1 MTEQT
6 GGATETRGWAAVV
19 KRALAEAR
27 QRGDRR
33 LGTEHLLLGLIG
45 DPQSEAARALG
56 VELERAREAL
66 DALDRAALASIGL
79 DVGGLR
85 LASLRPARK
94 RPPLTSA
101 ARSVL
106 IGAMEQ
112 AARTRTRRPTSRH
125 MLLALLACE
134 PPDPAA
140 ALLAQLG
147 VDRALVRERLA
158 ARQPER

>member
-1 MTEQT
+1 MTEQGRRAIET
-6 GGATETRGWAAVV
+6 GGSAKVV

-33 LGTEHLLLGLIG
+33 LGTDHLLLGLIG
-45 DPQSEAARALG
+45 DPDSDAALALG
-56 VELERAREAL
+56 VDLESARAAL
-66 DALDRAALASIGL
+66 DALNRAALASIGL
-79 DVGGLR
+79 DVGDLR
-85 LASLRPARK
+85 LASLPPARK

-106 IGAMEQ
+106 IRAIEQ
-112 AARTRTRRPTSRH
+112 AARTMGRRPTSKH
-125 MLLALLACE
+125 LLLALLACE

-140 ALLAQLG
+140 VLLAQLG

-158 ARQPER
+158 AGRPER

>member
-1 MTEQT
+1 MAERFET
-6 GGATETRGWAAVV
+6 GGSAAVV

-33 LGTEHLLLGLIG
+33 LGTDHLLMGLIG

-56 VELERAREAL
+56 VELDAARAAL
-66 DALDRAALASIGL
+66 DQLDGAALASIGL
-79 DVGGLR
+79 DVGALR
-85 LASLRPARK
+85 LAGLPPARK

-106 IGAMEQ
+106 LQAMEQ
-112 AARTRTRRPTSRH
+112 TSRPKARRRTSRH
-125 MLLALLACE
+125 LLLALLACE

-147 VDRALVRERLA
+147 VDRAVVRERLA
-158 ARQPER
+158 AGQQNR